1 MFAPQAL
8 YHAVSTLLLG
18 GSRYATGV
26 YGMFLGFSRFLIP
39 VIEPSV
45 KRRVVSAPRDHPRR
59 QAFDVG
65 ADVARACQPDTLPCA
80 QDVLEGAP

>member
-1 MFAPQAL
+1 MFAPQAP
-8 YHAVSTLLLG
+8 YHTVSTLLLG
-18 GSRYATGV
+18 GSRYAIGA
-26 YGMFLGFSRFLIP
+26 YGISLGFRRFLIP

-45 KRRVVSAPRDHPRR
+45 KRRAVSTPWNHPRR

>member
-18 GSRYATGV
+18 GSRYAIGA
-26 YGMFLGFSRFLIP
+26 YGMFLGFRRFLIP

-45 KRRVVSAPRDHPRR
+45 KRRVVSAPWHYPWR
-59 QAFDVG
+59 QAFDMG
-65 ADVARACQPDTLPCA
+65 TDVARACQPDTLTSL
-80 QDVLEGAP
+80 QDMLEGAP